1 MVLAF
6 RQVSRPLFG
15 GAFRHKLSRELTPGR
30 LFEKRF
36 GDLGTHMPK
45 ELTRPE
51 FAALQSHPDVSV
63 LIIGGGINGIGLFDE
78 LALQG
83 IDVLLVEKSDF
94 CAGTSAAMTRII
106 HGGLRYLENAEF
118 RLVRESLRERNRLFR
133 NAPHYVKP
141 MPTTIPIFNWMS
153 GMVAGIRNLLNWPTK
168 PGNRGAILI
177 KTGLTLYDLLAGRK
191 SPLPRHRFRFRRAA
205 LALRPALNSNVLCT
219 ATYYDA
225 KITYPE
231 RLCLELVQ
239 DAEAAYS
246 GAKAVNYVRAE
257 SAAGGA
263 VTLRDE
269 VTGESC
275 EVRPKV
281 VVNASGAWIDGTNR
295 DIGRASQFIGGTKGS
310 HIVLDHPELVAATG
324 DDMIYFVNQDGR
336 ICIFYVVDG
345 KVIAGATDIPT
356 EDPDAACDEGEV
368 AYLLKSM
375 SQAFPS
381 IRVDRS
387 HVVFR
392 FCGVR
397 PLPRSNALTP
407 GQISRDH
414 SFPVFPAGNGIDF
427 PIYSLVGG
435 KWTTFRALAEQVG
448 NEILRVLGRP
458 RVRSSAEIPIGGGK
472 GYPRLPEGTGLPK
485 ERLLTLQERYGT
497 GADRVAAYMQ
507 AGPDAPLASHP
518 GYSRR
523 EIEFIAINERVVHLD
538 DLIMRRTLIGILGE
552 LTLPLLEE
560 LAAVVA
566 PVLRWPDEKAAA
578 EIDRT
583 VQLFKKVHGVM
594 LAR

>member
-1 MVLAF
+1 M
-6 RQVSRPLFG
+6 
-15 GAFRHKLSRELTPGR
+15 
-30 LFEKRF
+30 
-36 GDLGTHMPK
+36 
-45 ELTRPE
+45 RPE
-51 FAALQSHPDVSV
+51 FVTLRNHPDLSV
-63 LIIGGGINGIGLFDE
+63 LIVGGGINGIGLFNE

-94 CAGTSAAMTRII
+94 CAGTSAAMTRVI

-141 MPTTIPIFNWMS
+141 LPTTIPIFSWTS

-168 PGNRGAILI
+168 PGNRGALLI
-177 KTGLTLYDLLAGRK
+177 KTGLTLYDFLAGRK
-191 SPLPRHRFRFRRAA
+191 SPLQRHRFRSGRAA
-205 LALRPALNSNVLCT
+205 RALRPALNPDVVCT

-239 DAEAAYS
+239 DAEAACS
-246 GAKAVNYVRAE
+246 KAHALNYVRLQ
-257 SAAGGA
+257 SAKGG
-263 VTLRDE
+263 VVVLHDE
-269 VTGESC
+269 VSGESC

-281 VVNASGAWIDGTNR
+281 VVNASGAWIDGTNQA
-295 DIGRASQFIGGTKGS
+295 IGRASQFIGGTKGS

-324 DDMIYFVNQDGR
+324 DDMIYFVNRDGR

-356 EDPDAACDEGEV
+356 GDPDAACDEGEV
-368 AYLLKSM
+368 DYLLKAM

-381 IRVDRS
+381 IKVDRS

-414 SFPVFPAGNGIDF
+414 SFPVLPPGNGIDF

-435 KWTTFRALAEQVG
+435 KWTTFRALGEQVG
-448 NEILRVLGRP
+448 NEILKVLGRP
-458 RVRSSAEIPIGGGK
+458 RVRSSADIPIGGGK
-472 GYPRLPEGTGLPK
+472 GYPRLPEDTGLPQ
-485 ERLLTLQERYGT
+485 ERLETLHDRYGT

-507 AGPDAPLASHP
+507 AGPDAPLAHHA

-523 EIEFIAINERVVHLD
+523 EIEYIALNERVVHLD

-552 LTLPLLEE
+552 LTLPLLKE
-560 LAAVVA
+560 LAAVAA
-566 PVLRWPDEKAAA
+566 PVLRWSKEKTEA
-578 EIDRT
+578 EIERT
-583 VQLFKKVHGVM
+583 VELFKKNHGVM
-594 LAR
+594 LAA